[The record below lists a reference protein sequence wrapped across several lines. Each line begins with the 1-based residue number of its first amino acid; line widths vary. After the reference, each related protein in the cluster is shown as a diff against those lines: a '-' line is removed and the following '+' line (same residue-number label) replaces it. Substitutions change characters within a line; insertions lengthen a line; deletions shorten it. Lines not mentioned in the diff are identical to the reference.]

1 MSVLS
6 HFRRVPAF
14 RFPLG
19 LVVAVFLGISGCR
32 QERSMSTVPDF
43 TLPEVRGGSFHL
55 RAERFP
61 AILLAFLQALPDTL
75 DTPSRQ
81 QVGFL
86 LSMQHQYGSRGLMV
100 VVIDS
105 SALANG
111 ESPKTDALLNASHD
125 WHLEIP
131 LLEDKKNH
139 LGKSLGITEAP
150 TLLLLS
156 SDGTIIRRWNGLT
169 GPVSLAEAIE
179 KVCAG
184 PSVRAGVSQ

>member
-1 MSVLS
+1 MPWHQRLLHGLTRFLGKPFFRWARFQHWSLSGAMSVLS

-81 QVGFL
+81 QV
-86 LSMQHQYGSRGLMV
+86 
-100 VVIDS
+100 
-105 SALANG
+105 
-111 ESPKTDALLNASHD
+111 
-125 WHLEIP
+125 
-131 LLEDKKNH
+131 
-139 LGKSLGITEAP
+139 
-150 TLLLLS
+150 
-156 SDGTIIRRWNGLT
+156 
-169 GPVSLAEAIE
+169 
-179 KVCAG
+179 
-184 PSVRAGVSQ
+184 